1 MELVVDEARS
11 ARRKRSPILRTALG
25 IRHVGGLIVAFQERY
40 PGIAVDLSLTDERI
54 DLVREGVD
62 VALRLGP
69 LADSS
74 MKPRAPGTSGRVL
87 VGSPDYLVWHERP
100 TKPGEFAALE
110 GVRCRGPG
118 VVRQS
123 RARYASGITNT
134 SLARA

>member
-11 ARRKRSPILRTALG
+11 ARRKGSPILRGALG

-74 MKPRAPGTSGRVL
+74 MKLRAPGTSGRVL
-87 VGSPDYLVWHERP
+87 VGSPDFW
-100 TKPGEFAALE
+100 
-110 GVRCRGPG
+110 
-118 VVRQS
+118 
-123 RARYASGITNT
+123 SGTSGRR
-134 SLARA
+134 SLAGSPRWKASACRTSPEATCCIWKARTANAIA